1 MDVKSAKVLGDG
13 GKVLPDWRKQVVQ
26 SARHVTGS
34 ARKLVSQQVTVDEPS
49 GRHCK
54 RVRSGGCKNSCRCS
68 VRKSVVKNY
77 SNFMK
82 SGSPQRVM
90 FYDNGEWKD
99 FPQGILLM
107 LKGDFQAKL
116 AITEV
121 VVKGKSALFDFLH
134 MVLIDTETG
143 LQQPIAWIDESG
155 SCFFPEPYSD
165 ACELHP
171 RFCSDGEDKD
181 IVNLKPN
188 GTQEIKV
195 QLEIAVNGDCI
206 PKSEECDEVSVS
218 HAKRL
223 RIEAK
228 PSSND
233 YEKPDVEFIEGIGE
247 NVPSPFFASENYGL
261 ECKHDKL
268 DRLLTGGSD
277 YNVIQN
283 LFLAS
288 FAPYVN
294 VDDIVGIFR
303 GFPTSIS
310 GQARLQHFQKQVEI
324 MKTYRGNANVRH
336 AWFTS
341 SNEAVSRIMLHR
353 FEHTDIPKLKSA
365 YGTGIHLIPA
375 KSSHIST
382 SFDVD
387 ENGMQHILLCRV
399 IMGNMEVI
407 HPESKQFHPSNEN
420 YDSGVDDLQ
429 NPKHYVIWDTDMNT
443 RIYPEYVVSFKVSSK
458 VKEPLVVKESRVE
471 MSGIVHPTLH
481 YGQMQCDSTPVASDQ
496 HLFSTSVGQCQEKG
510 RVFGLGV
517 TKKPTSPWMPFPM
530 LLTAISSKIL
540 HKEMNLVEHHYD
552 EFKRKLISRIEFI
565 KKLRSIVGDDL
576 LRDTIKNL
584 QYNVS
589 CPLSK
594 CEPEKKMR

>member
-1 MDVKSAKVLGDG
+1 MDVKHVKVLDDG
-13 GKVLPDWRKQVVQ
+13 GKVLP
-26 SARHVTGS
+26 ARHVTGS
-34 ARKLVSQQVTVDEPS
+34 ACKLVSQQITLDGPS

-99 FPQGILLM
+99 FPQGILSM

-134 MVLIDTETG
+134 MVLMDTETG

-165 ACELHP
+165 VCELHP
-171 RFCSDGEDKD
+171 RFCSDGEDKG

-188 GTQEIKV
+188 GPQEIKV
-195 QLEIAVNGDCI
+195 QLEIALNGDCI

-233 YEKPDVEFIEGIGE
+233 NEKPDVEFIEGIGE

-261 ECKHDKL
+261 ECKHDEL
-268 DRLLTGGSD
+268 DRLLIGGSD

-288 FAPYVN
+288 FAPFVN
-294 VDDIVGIFR
+294 ADDIVGIFR
-303 GFPTSIS
+303 GLPTSRS
-310 GQARLQHFQKQVEI
+310 VQARYFQKQVEI
-324 MKTYRGNANVRH
+324 MKTYRGDANVRH

-341 SNEAVSRIMLHR
+341 SSEALSRIMLHG
-353 FEHTDIPKLKSA
+353 FEHTDIPKLKST

-375 KSSHIST
+375 KSSHMRYPPFFFLHLKLKEKKEI
-382 SFDVD
+382 
-387 ENGMQHILLCRV
+387 ILL
-399 IMGNMEVI
+399 M
-407 HPESKQFHPSNEN
+407 
-420 YDSGVDDLQ
+420 
-429 NPKHYVIWDTDMNT
+429 
-443 RIYPEYVVSFKVSSK
+443 SF
-458 VKEPLVVKESRVE
+458 
-471 MSGIVHPTLH
+471 
-481 YGQMQCDSTPVASDQ
+481 AS
-496 HLFSTSVGQCQEKG
+496 
-510 RVFGLGV
+510 
-517 TKKPTSPWMPFPM
+517 
-530 LLTAISSKIL
+530 
-540 HKEMNLVEHHYD
+540 
-552 EFKRKLISRIEFI
+552 
-565 KKLRSIVGDDL
+565 
-576 LRDTIKNL
+576 
-584 QYNVS
+584 
-589 CPLSK
+589 
-594 CEPEKKMR
+594 